1 MRWGEAEE
9 EGRPPGRLGVATP
22 PPAWKALG
30 QPRPL
35 SPRPI
40 WPRSLPVLAC
50 DAATASH
57 VTVKPGMAVAQRAE
71 RVPSGPQDRLKDG
84 QEVDW
89 KTRKATGWRILV
101 SCQLNQCNSLS
112 DLKKKKIKHISISHN
127 QVTNVG

>member
-1 MRWGEAEE
+1 M
-9 EGRPPGRLGVATP
+9 ATP

-30 QPRPL
+30 QPWCLCLPDQSGHHL
-35 SPRPI
+35 SQC
-40 WPRSLPVLAC
+40 LPLAC

-112 DLKKKKIKHISISHN
+112 DLKKISNISVFHIIKS
-127 QVTNVG
+127 QMWADYLVCLT